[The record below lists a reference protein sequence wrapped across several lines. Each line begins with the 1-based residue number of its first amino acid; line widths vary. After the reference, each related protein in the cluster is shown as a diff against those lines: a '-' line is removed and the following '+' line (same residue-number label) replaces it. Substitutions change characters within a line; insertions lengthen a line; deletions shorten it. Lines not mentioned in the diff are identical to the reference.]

1 MSLGYVLRILAFIVG
16 YFAAARLGLL
26 ATLGPAQ
33 VSPMWLPTGVGVAA
47 ILLGGYRFWPVI
59 ALTAVTEQLTR
70 QPLGLALGLDKAL
83 EALVAAYLL
92 RRLAGFSNSLH
103 RVRDVVALV
112 GIGAM
117 LSTTVGA
124 TIGVGSLCLDGIVP
138 WRDFL
143 SQWFVWWLGDAM
155 GILVATPPLLIWSS
169 RPRIAR
175 RGRKIVELG
184 ALTVSLLAACQMA
197 FGGLFAIPAWNVP
210 LTFLP
215 FPVVIWAAVRFGQ
228 HGAVTTSF
236 ACSLFAVAGTVS
248 GNGPFARVSP
258 IESMILL
265 QAFVAVIV
273 ITALVLGAATSER
286 ARVERELRRSQRR
299 YNLAT
304 TAGEVG
310 VWDWNLE
317 TNEMYVDPVLKAILG
332 YEDHEIANRLEDWG
346 KLVHPEDAE
355 RVMEE
360 ANRHLTGAA
369 PFYQVEHRMV
379 HKDGSVRWFLAR
391 GTAVRDGDSR
401 PIRLTGTDTD
411 ITEHKIALAALQV
424 RESALRESHAKI
436 RDLAGQLIAAQEEE
450 RRRLSRELHDGL
462 NQQLA
467 ALTFEIGFLRSRL
480 PEHDDQVKERL
491 RHLQTLTNQI
501 INDARLMS
509 RQLHPA
515 SLEHLGLVTSLRSL
529 CAEIEKQEG
538 IRVRLSLIDVPDHIH
553 PDAAL
558 CLYRVAQEGLRNAA
572 KHSGAKE
579 VRVTLTGAS
588 RTIELYIADTGSGFD
603 SAQIKER
610 GGLGLVSMEERVR
623 LLGGSFRITSQPRLG
638 TRIAAKVP
646 LSRQPAE
653 ALPDPLQQE
662 RA

>member
-1 MSLGYVLRILAFIVG
+1 MVRLLAFVVG

-26 ATLGPAQ
+26 ATLGPGQ

-47 ILLGGYRFWPVI
+47 ILICGYRFWPII
-59 ALTAVTEQLTR
+59 ALAAITEQLTR

-92 RRLAGFSNSLH
+92 RRLAGFSNSLD

-124 TIGVGSLCLDGIVP
+124 TIGVGSLCLDNVVP
-138 WRDFL
+138 WRDFI
-143 SQWFVWWLGDAM
+143 SQWCVWWLGDAM

-169 RPRIAR
+169 RPRIELH
-175 RGRKIVELG
+175 GRTIVELG
-184 ALTVSLLAACQMA
+184 ALAVSLLAACQMA

-228 HGAVTTSF
+228 HGAVTASF

-258 IESMILL
+258 IESMIFL

-273 ITALVLGAATSER
+273 TTALVLGAATSGR

-304 TAGEVG
+304 SAGEVG
-310 VWDWNLE
+310 VWDWNLQ

-332 YEDHEIANRLEDWG
+332 YEDHEIANRVEAWRQ
-346 KLVHPEDAE
+346 LVHPDDAAPVTAE
-355 RVMEE
+355 VD
-360 ANRHLTGAA
+360 RHLEGVV
-369 PFYQVEHRMV
+369 PVYQVEHRV
-379 HKDGSVRWFLAR
+379 LHKDGSVRWFLVR
-391 GTAVRDGDSR
+391 GTATRDENDR
-401 PIRLTGTDTD
+401 PTRMTGTTTD
-411 ITEHKIALAALQV
+411 ITEHKMALAALRV

-467 ALTFEIGFLRSRL
+467 ALTFEIGFLRSSL
-480 PEHDDQVKERL
+480 PERDAQVRERL
-491 RHLQTLTNQI
+491 RYLQGLTTQI

-515 SLEHLGLVTSLRSL
+515 SLEHLGLVTALRSL
-529 CAEIEKQEG
+529 CAEIEKQEC
-538 IRVRLSLIDVPDHIH
+538 IRVRLSLINVPDRIP

-572 KHSGAKE
+572 KHSGARE
-579 VRVTLTGAS
+579 VRITLTGAN
-588 RTIELYIADTGSGFD
+588 RGIELYIADTGSGFD
-603 SAQIKER
+603 GAQVKER

-623 LLGGSFRITSQPRLG
+623 LLGGRFRITSQPRLG
-638 TRIAAKVP
+638 TRIAAWVP
-646 LSRQPAE
+646 LSRQPVE
-653 ALPDPLQQE
+653 ALPDPLPQE
-662 RA
+662 HA